1 MTRFFGQRWDAPIV
15 NDARQVPNL
24 LGEPCLLCDHTS
36 KPDDQGFIRPH
47 VFEDGNVGFM
57 PVHRGC
63 EMATAIGHLFGLCS
77 CTGSDDI
84 YERGRELVR
93 RDDTGQLKPVDPG
106 RTA

>member
-1 MTRFFGQRWDAPIV
+1 LITRFFGQRWDAPIV

-24 LGEPCLLCDHTS
+24 LGEPCLLCDRTI

-63 EMATAIGHLFGLCS
+63 EMATRSATCSDSVAARDRMTSTNGVVSWFGV
-77 CTGSDDI
+77 TTQGS
-84 YERGRELVR
+84 
-93 RDDTGQLKPVDPG
+93 
-106 RTA
+106 